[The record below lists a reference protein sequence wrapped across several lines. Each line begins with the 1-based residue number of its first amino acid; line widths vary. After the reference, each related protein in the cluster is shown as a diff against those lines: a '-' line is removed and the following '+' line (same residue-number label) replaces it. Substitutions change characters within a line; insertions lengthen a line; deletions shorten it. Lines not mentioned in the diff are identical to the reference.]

1 MKIFPPLC
9 VIVLSAPL
17 CLSAAFAQEAPKEVP
32 GAASVSQEDCKRL
45 LKRQVE
51 HTPSDDVAYKPGV
64 DVRGKA
70 VAPANAGQ
78 PLGEIALP
86 DKVVIDF
93 GMDFAGRY
101 GISGAGLHTAT
112 ADMFTIQYDLA
123 QGGLTVNGKPLNSDD
138 SRAVSKACVA
148 MLKNAETTPAAK

>member
-1 MKIFPPLC
+1 MKIFPSLC
-9 VIVLSAPL
+9 VIALSAPL
-17 CLSAAFAQEAPKEVP
+17 CLSAAFAQEASKDAPRV
-32 GAASVSQEDCKRL
+32 ASVSQEDCKRL

-51 HTPSDDVAYKPGV
+51 YTPSDDVAYKPGV

-78 PLGEIALP
+78 TLGEIALP
-86 DKVVIDF
+86 DKIIIDF

-112 ADMFTIQYDLA
+112 ADLFTIQYDLA
-123 QGGLTVNGKPLNSDD
+123 LGGLTVNGKPLTPDD
-138 SRAVSKACVA
+138 SRAVSKACTA
-148 MLKNAETTPAAK
+148 MLKDAEVAPAAK